1 MKYDGASPLRPRPRR
16 APATARAAATGLAL
30 TLGPGAA
37 AFAAAPHAWAA
48 ATAQPARHGARP
60 LPSANLSSTNWAGYA
75 AGDGHYGSVSA
86 SWIEPS
92 VSCTS
97 RGIAAFW
104 VGLDGWGSG
113 TVEQEGTGVD
123 CTNGTPQH
131 FAWWETYPANSMQQ
145 YGDPVA
151 VGDHLTATVTAQA
164 GGVYD
169 LVLTDATRGW
179 TEHDSARQAGA
190 TDASAE
196 IVAEAVTV
204 GNAVTSLPDFHAVD
218 FTDARIDGAPAP
230 SAGAVAVDMTDQSGA
245 RLAATQHSDSAGD
258 FVVSYTGS
266 THATTAKKATKK
278 G

>member
-1 MKYDGASPLRPRPRR
+1 M
-16 APATARAAATGLAL
+16 AL

-48 ATAQPARHGARP
+48 APAQQSAPHGAHR

-75 AGDGHYGSVSA
+75 AGSGHYGTVSA

-92 VSCTS
+92 VACTS

-123 CTNGTPQH
+123 CTGGTPQH

-151 VGDHLTATVTAQA
+151 VGDHLTATVTAKP

-169 LVLTDATRGW
+169 LVLTDATHGW
-179 TEHDSARQAGA
+179 AEHNSARMAGA
-190 TDASAE
+190 ADASAE
-196 IVAEAVTV
+196 IIAEAVTA
-204 GNAVTSLPDFHAVD
+204 GDAVTSLPDFHAVD
-218 FTDARIDGAPAP
+218 FTDARIDGSAAP
-230 SAGAVAVDMTDQSGA
+230 SAGAVPVDMTDRSGT
-245 RLAATQHSDSAGD
+245 RLAATQNSDSAGD

-266 THATTAKKATKK
+266 AHSMTTAKAAETRSTKAPAKARTRAFAKTL
-278 G
+278 GND